1 MTSAFEFVLPSGKA
15 CRLEAT
21 YSCEMASRS
30 AYCDGNEIALKSNPE
45 TTSSLVVFIDGK
57 EMGRCSNTY
66 NWQIRDSY
74 GRDGIKRRI
83 ISGLRVVMPDAETEE
98 KYTAWINSV
107 IKEGTTY
114 EVIAYEKEKEAKEK
128 AIDLDTARSLVR
140 KAEKQAEIPCREKVK
155 KLMKEWNDIYN
166 EGCEGYV
173 PHIIS
178 REEYEEALEFLREN
192 G

>member
-1 MTSAFEFVLPSGKA
+1 
-15 CRLEAT
+15 
-21 YSCEMASRS
+21 
-30 AYCDGNEIALKSNPE
+30 
-45 TTSSLVVFIDGK
+45 
-57 EMGRCSNTY
+57 
-66 NWQIRDSY
+66 
-74 GRDGIKRRI
+74 
-83 ISGLRVVMPDAETEE
+83 MPDAETEE

-107 IKEGTTY
+107 FKDGTAD

-128 AIDLDTARSLVR
+128 AIDLDVARYLVR
-140 KAEKQAEIPCREKVK
+140 KAEKQAEIPCREKAK